1 MSFNPD
7 LRMQVREIILS
18 YKTQKSADLLLKFN
32 NKTVTQST
40 TQRHSV
46 MFFRYQAGFP
56 IALKGNVQ

>member
-1 MSFNPD
+1 MSFNPV
-7 LRMQVREIILS
+7 LRKQVQEIVLS
-18 YKTQKSADLLLKFN
+18 HKAQKAADLLLKFN